1 MNNNLYSYFNKKL
14 FFTWLII
21 VLILTIIINI
31 INYNYKDF
39 FNYNFENPI
48 FNSNLEIPKSLIHFE
63 DDIDVFN

>member
-1 MNNNLYSYFNKKL
+1 MNYNFNSYFNKKL

-39 FNYNFENPI
+39 LQYSFKNPI

-63 DDIDVFN
+63 DQIDVFN